1 MKRLMPALAG
11 AALLSLQAVA
21 VQAAPVAALAGG
33 LPAEARTGSFVQKT
47 VFHCVTYRGK
57 RRCRWVQGL
66 PRPEAYPTGSTAW
79 WRAMEDW
86 GRTGGGF
93 RR

>member
-1 MKRLMPALAG
+1 MKRLMPALGG
-11 AALLSLQAVA
+11 AVLLSILTMPAM
-21 VQAAPVAALAGG
+21 AAPGSAVSGLAG
-33 LPAEARTGSFVQKT
+33 EARGGSLVEPT
-47 VFHCVTYRGK
+47 VFTCSWYRGK

-66 PRPEAYPTGSTAW
+66 PRPEAYRTGTPEW

-86 GRTGGGF
+86 GRTGGF